1 VRVALTVRE
10 AEQRA
15 AAVEPESKPTAS
27 ERRPTTRDRVSAGLR
42 ETGRRPGE
50 RERQADRP
58 GAAVVDLTARRT
70 AVPTRA
76 TERAGA
82 TSART
87 GKRALAPVIP
97 ISRAPSAS
105 PALETTR
112 QAAPAKAP
120 ADERG
125 TTGLGR
131 GPPAGGPPSATPTR
145 TATSSPAA
153 PVRAAVPV
161 SSAPARKDASASPRA
176 PPATRAT
183 KDTEAGPAAP
193 GPEPVADPALAG
205 LQERADAAVTR
216 TTAHTRGKPA
226 AANAQDVSA
235 PDPDADV
242 GRQAATVRI
251 EDMGEQEPGLFD
263 ASKFKADVRA
273 AVLKLAPPD
282 NLDEAEKF
290 KESGDA
296 GAAAGVAGEIVASGK
311 ASSQS
316 AIAVS
321 TDTEPDRRNLEAKT
335 PGMLRNDPAGP
346 PVTTVGAASV
356 LPAPRPD
363 ADVDLSS
370 GPVSVDAAMVARGMT
385 VAQLTEANE
394 PSFTA
399 ALDARREVA
408 EHAAADPVAFRAEES
423 VILPGAAAA
432 ITADETAALA
442 GMRGSRLGGLRDA
455 RKVKKGTTETDE
467 KRRNDVNKSI
477 LGIHSETKDLVD
489 GLLRGL
495 DASVSKLFTDGEAE
509 ARYMFEHY
517 VDFKM
522 MEYKNDRYGG
532 WGGGALWLKDRFFDL
547 PGEVNDFYEQG
558 REFYLMKLDRTI
570 DTIAAVV
577 GSTLWLAVTMI
588 QIGRARVRHL
598 LTTLPADLVQLGVE
612 TAATLD
618 QRFDLLTGDVEA
630 AKDRLVDSV
639 ARQYVDATGKLDARI
654 VQLQEENKGLV
665 TRAVEFVEDVANTI
679 ADLGRLLAR
688 VIVKAVSVIG
698 DILAHPIRFF
708 EHLIDGVGAG
718 IDLFA
723 SRIGRHIEEALL
735 DLLFG
740 HLDKAGIT
748 LPETLDYAGIFDLVC
763 QILELRWIDIRARLV
778 DKVGLATVL
787 RMEQVVETFQLL
799 RHGGLGALWELAMQ
813 RLSELPDRIIGAL
826 RKYIVEQ
833 VIVAGIGYIAALLT
847 PVSGFIKACQGIYR
861 IVSFIVEKAKQIA
874 DFVDSI
880 LDSLAAIAA
889 GDVTKVAEKIDAAL
903 AGGLKLALGFL
914 AKLAHLDAI
923 PDKVQSV
930 VLAIRTPVRRTV
942 DAIIDGA
949 VGVFRSGEGSRDDRV
964 AVSDMP
970 RGPPSG
976 TSATDA
982 AASRGRQ
989 AGALPPVPGQAP
1001 GQKATKGVPAPQPED
1016 PHSITVTKKTVMDD
1030 TNHVLTFKVVAGQP
1044 EVVMSSER
1052 AEFLR
1057 SMTSAA
1063 IHDEDHGDHRETL
1076 IANLRLI
1083 EKELGD
1089 LYFEWRANHSKA
1101 DSEKRY
1107 AVDKRLGQIAEYLR
1121 DIGRRFKIDDLHHL
1135 GHMSRH
1141 VEGNQLVPPYDTDIR
1156 ERMYPS
1162 GYLAAT
1168 DEWRAA
1174 ELYRLRDTKDPR
1186 RRFMDMSESPPKS
1199 YPNNQAS
1206 IDHKPR
1212 VVEHWN
1218 RIGNNTV
1225 HEARRNWYNDVSEAN
1240 LQIISLK
1247 NNSADGARA
1256 KAMGHSYQPKV
1267 GRDFRGPWDE
1277 K

>member
-1 VRVALTVRE
+1 MALTVRE

-27 ERRPTTRDRVSAGLR
+27 QRRPTTRARVSAGLR
-42 ETGRRPGE
+42 EMGRRPGE
-50 RERQADRP
+50 RERQAGRP
-58 GAAVVDLTARRT
+58 GAAVVDLTARR
-70 AVPTRA
+70 AAEPTRA
-76 TERAGA
+76 TERVGA

-87 GKRALAPVIP
+87 GKRSLAPVIP
-97 ISRAPSAS
+97 ISGVPSAS

-112 QAAPAKAP
+112 EAAPAKAP

-125 TTGLGR
+125 TTALGR
-131 GPPAGGPPSATPTR
+131 GPPAGGPPSATP
-145 TATSSPAA
+145 
-153 PVRAAVPV
+153 
-161 SSAPARKDASASPRA
+161 ASPRA
-176 PPATRAT
+176 PPAARPTT
-183 KDTEAGPAAP
+183 DTAAGPAVP
-193 GPEPVADPALAG
+193 GPELVADPALVG
-205 LQERADAAVTR
+205 LRERADAAVTR

-226 AANAQDVSA
+226 AANAQDASA
-235 PDPDADV
+235 PDRDSDI
-242 GRQAATVRI
+242 GQQAATVRI
-251 EDMGEQEPGLFD
+251 EDMGEQEPARFD
-263 ASKFKADVRA
+263 ASTFKADVRA
-273 AVLKLAPPD
+273 AVLKLAPPGTL
-282 NLDEAEKF
+282 NEAATF
-290 KESGDA
+290 KESGKA
-296 GAAAGVAGEIVASGK
+296 GAAAGVASEIVVNGK
-311 ASSQS
+311 ASSQR

-321 TDTEPDRRNLEAKT
+321 TDTAPDRGNLQAKT
-335 PGMLRNDPAGP
+335 PGKLLNDPAGP

-356 LPAPRPD
+356 LPPPRPD
-363 ADVDLSS
+363 ADVDVDVDLCA
-370 GPVSVDAAMVARGMT
+370 GPVSVDAAMAGRGLT
-385 VAQLTEANE
+385 VTQLTEANE

-408 EHAAADPVAFRAEES
+408 EHATAGPVAFRTEES
-423 VILPGAAAA
+423 VILPGAAAT
-432 ITADETAALA
+432 ITADEMAALA
-442 GMRGSRLGGLRDA
+442 GMRGARLGGLFDA
-455 RKVKKGTTETDE
+455 RQVKKGATETDE
-467 KRRNDVNKSI
+467 KRRNDVNQSI
-477 LGIHSETKDLVD
+477 VRIHSETKDLVD

-495 DASVSKLFTDGEAE
+495 DASVTKLFTDGEAE
-509 ARYMFEHY
+509 ARYMFEGY

-532 WGGGALWLKDRFFDL
+532 LGGGALWLKDRFFDL
-547 PGEVNDFYEQG
+547 PSEVNAFYEQG

-577 GSTLWLAVTMI
+577 GSTLWLAVTAI
-588 QIGRARVRHL
+588 KIGRARVRHL
-598 LTTLPADLVQLGVE
+598 LTTLPGDLVQLGAE
-612 TAATLD
+612 TADALD

-654 VQLQEENKGLV
+654 VQLQEKNKGLV

-688 VIVKAVSVIG
+688 VIVKAVSVIT

-718 IDLFA
+718 IELFA
-723 SRIGRHIEEALL
+723 SRIGRHLEEALL

-740 HLDKAGIT
+740 HLSKAGIT
-748 LPETLDYAGIFDLVC
+748 LPQTLDYAGVFDLVC
-763 QILELRWIDIRARLV
+763 QVLELRWIDIRARLV
-778 DKVGLATVL
+778 DKLGLATVL
-787 RMEQVVETFQLL
+787 RMEQLVEIFQMLGN
-799 RHGGLGALWELAMQ
+799 GGVGALWELAMK

-847 PVSGFIKACQGIYR
+847 PAGGFIKACQGIYR
-861 IVSFIVEKAKQIA
+861 IVSFIVEKARQIA
-874 DFVDSI
+874 DFADSI
-880 LDSLAAIAA
+880 LDSMAAIAA
-889 GDVTKVAEKIDAAL
+889 GDVSRVAEKIDAAL

-930 VLAIRTPVRRTV
+930 VMAIRTPVRRTV

-949 VGVFRSGEGSRDDRV
+949 VGLFQRGQGSGEERV
-964 AVSDMP
+964 PVSAMSG
-970 RGPPSG
+970 GPPSG
-976 TSATDA
+976 TPAT
-982 AASRGRQ
+982 GP
-989 AGALPPVPGQAP
+989 AGAQGPQPGPFPPVPGQAP
-1001 GQKATKGVPAPQPED
+1001 GQKATKGVPAPQSQD
-1016 PHSITVTKKTVMDD
+1016 PHSITVTRSAVMDD
-1030 TNHVLTFKVVAGQP
+1030 INHVLTFKVLAGQP

-1052 AEFLR
+1052 AEFLQ

-1063 IHDEDHGDHRETL
+1063 IHDEDHGAHREALLTS
-1076 IANLRLI
+1076 LRLI
-1083 EKELGD
+1083 EKELKD

-1121 DIGRRFKIDDLHHL
+1121 DIGRRFKIDALHNL

-1141 VEGNQLVPPYDTDIR
+1141 VEGNQLVPPYDADIR
-1156 ERMYPS
+1156 EWMYPS
-1162 GYLAAT
+1162 RYLAPTA
-1168 DEWRAA
+1168 EWRAA
-1174 ELYRLRDTKDPR
+1174 ELYRLQDPTDS
-1186 RRFMDMSESPPKS
+1186 RRFMDESEKPPKS
-1199 YPNNQAS
+1199 YHKNQAT

-1218 RIGNNTV
+1218 RIGNDTV
-1225 HEARRNWYNDVSEAN
+1225 HEARRNWYNDLSEAN
-1240 LQIISLK
+1240 LQIISRK

-1256 KAMGHSYQPKV
+1256 KAMGHEYKPQV
-1267 GRDFRGPWDE
+1267 GPDFRGPLDE